1 MQAVILPDIMEGRDL
16 DMRHCR
22 SNSGMVLIL
31 KSENLEKKT
40 FRGFKGSFTKMPV
53 KGWAEYLKH

>member
-1 MQAVILPDIMEGRDL
+1 MQAVILPDIMEDRDL

-22 SNSGMVLIL
+22 SNSGMVPIL
-31 KSENLEKKT
+31 KSGSLERKN
-40 FRGFKGSFTKMPV
+40 FQGFKVGFTKMPV